1 MSSNRLR
8 LAEISDHE
16 VWDTWVDRSLQGTVF
31 SNSAFLRSLGVPF
44 KLLVVQ
50 DGQRAVALMPAILD
64 KAGNIVRFDFTPY
77 QGILFLPD
85 STSRQRHKA
94 VVDEFR
100 ITEFLVAELTS
111 SYRAVNIALSW
122 NFHDI
127 RPFLWHNWGS
137 SAGVFLAQ
145 PRYTAVLDLT
155 TIEAGSYPSQVR
167 ACRRQEL
174 KKSSDY
180 AVSEER
186 DVEEFLEMYAR
197 TFARQGIEL
206 GPERL
211 SLVRRIAV
219 AAISAG
225 YGRLSSCRGPA
236 GLAGMCLFLYDGKRA
251 YYLFAANDPELRH
264 TGASTRLMIDNIL
277 EARRRGLAEL
287 DFVGVNSPDRGDFK
301 LSFNPQ
307 LKLYFEMSYSAGPAL
322 EAHG

>member
-1 MSSNRLR
+1 MSSKRLR
-8 LAEISDHE
+8 LAEISDQE
-16 VWDTWVDRSLQGTVF
+16 LWDTWVDRSPQGTVF
-31 SNSAFLRSLGVPF
+31 SKSAFLRSLGVPF
-44 KLLVVQ
+44 KLLMVR
-50 DGQRAVALMPAILD
+50 DGERAVALLSAITD
-64 KAGNIVRFDFTPY
+64 DSGNIVRFDFTPY

-85 STSRQRHKA
+85 STSQQRHKT

-100 ITEFLVAELTS
+100 ITEFVVAELTTLH
-111 SYRAVNIALSW
+111 RAVDIPLSW
-122 NFHDI
+122 NFNDI

-137 SAGVFLAQ
+137 SSGVFVAR

-155 TIEAGSYPSQVR
+155 AIDAGTYPSQVR

-180 AVSEER
+180 AVSDEHE
-186 DVEEFLEMYAR
+186 VEEFLEIYPR

-211 SLVRRIAV
+211 SLVRRIA
-219 AAISAG
+219 AAALAGG
-225 YGRLSSCRGPA
+225 YGRLSGCRGPA
-236 GLAGMCLFLYDGKRA
+236 GLAGMCLFLYDSKRA

-264 TGASTRLMIDNIL
+264 TGASTRLLFDNIL
-277 EARRRGLAEL
+277 EASRRGLAEL

-307 LKLYFEMSYSAGPAL
+307 LKLYFEMSYSAGAAL
-322 EAHG
+322 APHE